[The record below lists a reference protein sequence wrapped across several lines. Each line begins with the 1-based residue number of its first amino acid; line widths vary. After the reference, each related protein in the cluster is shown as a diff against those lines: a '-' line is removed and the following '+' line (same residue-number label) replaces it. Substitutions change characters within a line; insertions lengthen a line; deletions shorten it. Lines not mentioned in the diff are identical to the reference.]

1 MRRIYS
7 DYIKDILNSINET
20 EEFVE
25 GMGFKE
31 FVADQKTVNAVI
43 RSLEVLGEAAKNIPD
58 SLRKEYPEI
67 PWAKMAGMRD
77 KLIHEYFGVDLE
89 IVWQVIHKDLPPLKP
104 HIKKVLQDLLEKE
117 GLATLPG

>member
-1 MRRIYS
+1 MRRIYP

-58 SLRKEYPEI
+58 SLWKEYPEI

-104 HIKKVLQDLLEKE
+104 HLEKVLHYLLKKE
-117 GLATLPG
+117 G

>member
-1 MRRIYS
+1 MSKKRIYS
-7 DYIKDILNSINET
+7 DFVKDILNSINET

-25 GMGFKE
+25 GMSYEE

-58 SLRKEYPEI
+58 SLRKEYPQI
-67 PWAKMAGMRD
+67 PWSKTAGMRD

-89 IVWQVIHKDLPPLKP
+89 IVWQVVHKDLPPIKP
-104 HIKKVLQDLLEKE
+104 DIERMLRDLQEEE
-117 GLATLPG
+117 GRLAF